1 MPEGPLNGPRPGSDS
16 TLLLRIRETPVPEK
30 DPEPLFPMK
39 IIRATNTEKAILE
52 EIVRDTSFGESQI
65 SIDRS
70 TSVQRGLGQT
80 DVWEMRVDV
89 SGLRPSDVAEDV
101 DNLVN
106 AGFKFEIVEFE

>member
-39 IIRATNTEKAILE
+39 IIRATDTEKAILE
-52 EIVRDTSFGESQI
+52 EIVSNTSFGEGQI

-70 TSVQRGLGQT
+70 TSVQRGLGKT

-89 SGLRPSDVAEDV
+89 SGFSPAVVFENVEDLI
-101 DNLVN
+101 DE
-106 AGFKFEIVEFE
+106 GFLFELVEFE